1 MAHIVTKT
9 GKFNT
14 WTNTPYYC
22 TKLTSKSFKMQ
33 FRSCNG
39 YLNTHDISRSI
50 EIKVPA
56 KCQISPNPLHY
67 FKQDT

>member
-1 MAHIVTKT
+1 
-9 GKFNT
+9 
-14 WTNTPYYC
+14 
-22 TKLTSKSFKMQ
+22 MQ

-50 EIKVPA
+50 EIMVPA

-67 FKQDT
+67 FKQDTYIDIGLIEHGSSYKKE